1 MMARRGRLMKRMGQ
15 LLMGEIG
22 TGVLIG
28 ATLGALALP
37 LVWLAFGSLAL
48 GATVAIALTVASS
61 IATAIGFLL
70 PWFFARFGYDPAL
83 GSGPVATVIQDA
95 FSLMGYILTA
105 SLLL

>member
-1 MMARRGRLMKRMGQ
+1 M
-15 LLMGEIG
+15 LMGEIG

-61 IATAIGFLL
+61 ATIGFLL